1 MPIPKF
7 ITDRYV
13 DGGGGLNNLDWSNI
27 AKDLGVAGAIYG
39 IVNPNDSS
47 GLASFFGTGGQQQPV
62 GYTGGIPNYM
72 ATRELA
78 PNAFAQTYTTPTGE
92 VAPRRPGSAGRRYF
106 TDTQFTQDTATPF
119 MGITAEQIA
128 AQNQAA
134 LDEQALFESIL
145 GGVET
150 ERAAA
155 AAEQAAAQQ
164 AAAQQAAA
172 ATAAQQAAA
181 AAAAATTGTTT
192 TDTAT
197 TATTDTTYTNF
208 INQFAGRELTAADA
222 AALAGSGY
230 SLNLLLLVLVLVQR
244 TYKIL

>member
-27 AKDLGVAGAIYG
+27 TKDLGVAGAIYG

-47 GLASFFGTGGQQQPV
+47 GLANFFGTGGQQQPV
-62 GYTGGIPNYM
+62 GYTGGIPNYT

-92 VAPRRPGSAGRRYF
+92 VAPRVPGSTGRRYF
-106 TDTQFTQDTATPF
+106 TDPTFTQSTDTPF
-119 MGITAEQIA
+119 IGITAEQIA

-134 LDEQALFESIL
+134 IDDQALFESIL

-150 ERAAA
+150 QSAAARTAKA

-164 AAAQQAAA
+164 AAA
-172 ATAAQQAAA
+172 ATTGTT
-181 AAAAATTGTTT
+181 TTGTTT
-192 TDTAT
+192 TDTA
-197 TATTDTTYTNF
+197 YTNF
-208 INQFAGRELTAADA
+208 INQFAGRALTAADA

-230 SLNLLLLVLVLVQR
+230 SLNQLATSFGVDPTELR
-244 TYKIL
+244 TFVNYYKIGRASCRERV